1 MGDLETVRIVPSW
14 PPPPPLENI
23 LSFYFLCNSKYE
35 AFFGIGG
42 IYLAGLFL
50 STEGWK

>member
-14 PPPPPLENI
+14 PPPLENI

-35 AFFGIGG
+35 TFFGIGG
-42 IYLAGLFL
+42 IYLAGPFL
-50 STEGWK
+50 SAEGWK